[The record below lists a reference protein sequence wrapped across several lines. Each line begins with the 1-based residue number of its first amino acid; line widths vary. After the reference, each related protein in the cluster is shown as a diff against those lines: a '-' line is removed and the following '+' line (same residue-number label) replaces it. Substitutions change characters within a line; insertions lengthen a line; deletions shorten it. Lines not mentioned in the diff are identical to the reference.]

1 MSNQAGNH
9 GRKLSR
15 VFCSLTCLIA
25 FPSCLMFKGNTSYL
39 PFFSH
44 LHAFDLNQDIEFST
58 FSLLCRLCLTLVYL
72 VQILLYGLFFNC
84 IVVMNSTVITF
95 HGRLTSAG
103 RCCCGDRKKKEGRY
117 RYHQAPSQL
126 SLSVSHRTCDHT
138 RFPGKIL
145 DFSNFNFECLQ
156 NEICVFL
163 KKNDKLKV

>member
-1 MSNQAGNH
+1 MPSIQNSMLSLFKTKAIVSNQAGNH

-15 VFCSLTCLIA
+15 VCCSLTCLIA

-44 LHAFDLNQDIEFST
+44 LHAFDLNQDIEFRT

-72 VQILLYGLFFNC
+72 ERILLYGLFFNC
-84 IVVMNSTVITF
+84 IVVMNTTVITF

-117 RYHQAPSQL
+117 RYHHNIIL
-126 SLSVSHRTCDHT
+126 SSHH
-138 RFPGKIL
+138 
-145 DFSNFNFECLQ
+145 
-156 NEICVFL
+156 
-163 KKNDKLKV
+163 